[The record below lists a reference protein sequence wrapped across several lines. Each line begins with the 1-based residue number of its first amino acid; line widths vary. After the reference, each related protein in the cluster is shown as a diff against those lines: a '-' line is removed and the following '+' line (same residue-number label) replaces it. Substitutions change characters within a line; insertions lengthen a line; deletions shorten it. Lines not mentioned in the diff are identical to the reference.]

1 MSTYRTIFQKILSEK
16 IENTVITPVTPSQ
29 ATTYYQ
35 KLERKREEINTLL
48 STDDLARNSTEYEI
62 KIFCF
67 CLRKHTPII

>member
-35 KLERKREEINTLL
+35 KLERKREEINTLVP
-48 STDDLARNSTEYEI
+48 TIWQEI
-62 KIFCF
+62 PPNMKSKSFASV
-67 CLRKHTPII
+67 